1 MRKIVLSLALIVSFI
16 TSMFLLNSCF
26 IDTDTSIAKG
36 KRDQLISALQNKDHA
51 AIKALFAS
59 NKIADI
65 ENFDESI
72 DELLAYY
79 EGDYVSQTGGG
90 PATLSGKDGR
100 LVYKYY
106 LMSNDI
112 TTTVRVYRIAL
123 KWYITDTANAGNVG
137 IWQLFILKKE
147 DDPNQ
152 EYSYGGDGT
161 ISPGIYIGRIYDRSS
176 EDTE

>member
-1 MRKIVLSLALIVSFI
+1 
-16 TSMFLLNSCF
+16 MFLLNSCF

-72 DELLAYY
+72 DALLAYY

-112 TTTVRVYRIAL
+112 TTTVSVYRIAI
-123 KWYITDTANAGNVG
+123 KWYVTDTANAGNVG
-137 IWQLFILKKE
+137 IWSLYILNME
-147 DDPNQ
+147 DKTEQDP
-152 EYSYGGDGT
+152 SYWGDGDN
-161 ISPGIYIGRIYDRSS
+161 SLGIHVTAPLNGA
-176 EDTE
+176 E